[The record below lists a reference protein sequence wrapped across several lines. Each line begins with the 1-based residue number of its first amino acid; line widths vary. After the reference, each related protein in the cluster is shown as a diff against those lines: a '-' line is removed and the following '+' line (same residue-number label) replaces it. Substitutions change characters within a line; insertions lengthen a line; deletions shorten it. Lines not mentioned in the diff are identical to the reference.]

1 VTDVPP
7 PKFFPDKATLFESS
21 IAAELR
27 FAGVR
32 EDVSGGVQGA
42 KKNYAESLSRALA
55 QRFAEALRASGF
67 PEVLPDEKGD
77 RHESRALGVKGP
89 KKLDVNYSTPELGLG
104 LGISIKTIGFRD
116 RGTGRYTKNY
126 TARDNELRA
135 EAEDVTFGSHTPC
148 WRASSSFLPTP
159 QTTGGRPERFELRRR
174 GCSFPASRPAAPADG
189 SADAVR
195 EVLCR
200 AL

>member
-89 KKLDVNYSTPELGLG
+89 KKLDVNYSTPELGLR
-104 LGISIKTIGFRD
+104 LDQDDWVQRSRD
-116 RGTGRYTKNY
+116 GAVYEELHR
-126 TARDNELRA
+126 ARQRVE
-135 EAEDVTFGSHTPC
+135 
-148 WRASSSFLPTP
+148 
-159 QTTGGRPERFELRRR
+159 
-174 GCSFPASRPAAPADG
+174 SR
-189 SADAVR
+189 S
-195 EVLCR
+195 
-200 AL
+200 